1 MSDNKYHL
9 MFTSRH
15 STYDIF
21 NSSELEM
28 RFTPYIS
35 EISIALC
42 FYTSR
47 IRIEVFRLVLPLRDA
62 TAKRTVLVM
71 TRISHGLSHEGAINS
86 RTSDLRG
93 NSRNCGV
100 SPADLV
106 DIRGL

>member
-1 MSDNKYHL
+1 M
-9 MFTSRH
+9 
-15 STYDIF
+15 
-21 NSSELEM
+21 
-28 RFTPYIS
+28 
-35 EISIALC
+35 
-42 FYTSR
+42 
-47 IRIEVFRLVLPLRDA
+47 
-62 TAKRTVLVM
+62 AKRTVLVM